1 MKSFGALGGALGTV
15 GKNCAPDVATATAP
29 QFVFSLSDGVIGN
42 LFYLYGAKV
51 RRGDAASYI

>member
-1 MKSFGALGGALGTV
+1 MGTV